1 MVDLKDEKAQLKAL
15 ENLFSQKR
23 FSEALTM
30 AEKLNSDFP
39 DSYYINIL
47 YVKILMELNRLTEAE
62 DTAKGLLQLY
72 PDNINLLQEMGNI
85 YLKLN
90 KYDESIEYYNKILFL
105 DPFNTLAK
113 ESIEKIEAL
122 RKTVEGRGKKS
133 ADFVS
138 YQNEKVIARQDTV
151 PEDQFPDSK
160 TNAEQGPEIPAEP
173 TAASVKKHAEPPP
186 IPEIPEVKD
195 VPEMNEEI
203 PEEEGK
209 EEVEIMTESAAELYL
224 SQGLYKDALKIY
236 EKLYAIKQEERFTLK
251 IKQLKTHIINQK
263 KIQRLTDF
271 WKLIQK
277 RGEKIV

>member
-1 MVDLKDEKAQLKAL
+1 MVDLKDEKVQLKAL
-15 ENLFSQKR
+15 ENLFAQKR
-23 FSEALTM
+23 FSEALAM

-47 YVKILMELNRLTEAE
+47 YIKILMELNRLSEAE
-62 DTAKGLLQLY
+62 DTANGLLQLY
-72 PDNINLLQEMGNI
+72 PDNINLLQQAGNI
-85 YLKLN
+85 CLKLN

-113 ESIEKIEAL
+113 ESIEKIKAPK
-122 RKTVEGRGKKS
+122 KTVEGRGKKS
-133 ADFVS
+133 PDFVS
-138 YQNEKVIARQDTV
+138 YQDEKMIARQDTV
-151 PEDQFPDSK
+151 PEDQLPDSK
-160 TNAEQGPEIPAEP
+160 TNVDQGPEIPEGS
-173 TAASVKKHAEPPP
+173 TSTSVNEDSEPPP
-186 IPEIPEVKD
+186 IPEVKE

-203 PEEEGK
+203 LEEEEK

-236 EKLYAIKQEERFTLK
+236 EKLYAIRQEERFVLK
-251 IKQLKTHIINQK
+251 IRQLKTHIINQK
-263 KIQRLTDF
+263 KIQQLTDF

>member
-15 ENLFSQKR
+15 ENLFAQKR
-23 FSEALTM
+23 FSEALAM

-47 YVKILMELNRLTEAE
+47 YIKVLMELNRLSEAE

-72 PDNINLLQEMGNI
+72 PDNINLLQQAGNI
-85 YLKLN
+85 CLKLN
-90 KYDESIEYYNKILFL
+90 KYDESIEYNNKILFL

-113 ESIEKIEAL
+113 ESIEKIKAL

-133 ADFVS
+133 PDFVS
-138 YQNEKVIARQDTV
+138 YQDEKMIARQDTV
-151 PEDQFPDSK
+151 PEDQLPDSK
-160 TNAEQGPEIPAEP
+160 TNVDQVPEIPVGS
-173 TAASVKKHAEPPP
+173 TAVSVNEDSEPPP
-186 IPEIPEVKD
+186 IPEVEVKE
-195 VPEMNEEI
+195 VPDMNEEI
-203 PEEEGK
+203 LEEEVK

-236 EKLYAIKQEERFTLK
+236 EKLYAIRQEERFILK
-251 IKQLKTHIINQK
+251 IRQLKTHIINQK